1 MTSPSR
7 PQLLVTVLDWGMG
20 HATRT
25 WPLIEHARGAGWR
38 VHIAS
43 KGTALAWLQSR
54 AEEMDQPHLTFHTKP
69 GPDIKYAKRGNFW
82 RIAWQMPAFVAY
94 VERERTWAQHMVQTL
109 HLDAILSDNCYG
121 CAVPGVPSVLMSHQ
135 LQIPTPKWLEGPA
148 RSVVQRWAQA
158 FDEVWVPDLAPGETS
173 LSGALA
179 DAQVHSRTQYIGVL
193 SRLAKHKQPNATQT
207 WAKVGMVSG
216 VEPHRSLME
225 AALRTWMAD
234 AEGPCLVI
242 AGQPGGGTRQDGH
255 ITTWCDPT
263 DAELAS
269 ALQSAGTVVCRSG
282 YSSQLDLAALGA
294 HAILIPTPGQPEQ
307 ELLGKLWSER
317 FGFVCLTQRQLETG
331 ELPEHATGSLPKL
344 EPNVRAFEHLSSWLH
359 KAAAHPA

>member
-1 MTSPSR
+1 
-7 PQLLVTVLDWGMG
+7 
-20 HATRT
+20 
-25 WPLIEHARGAGWR
+25 
-38 VHIAS
+38 
-43 KGTALAWLQSR
+43 
-54 AEEMDQPHLTFHTKP
+54 
-69 GPDIKYAKRGNFW
+69 
-82 RIAWQMPAFVAY
+82 
-94 VERERTWAQHMVQTL
+94 
-109 HLDAILSDNCYG
+109 
-121 CAVPGVPSVLMSHQ
+121 
-135 LQIPTPKWLEGPA
+135 
-148 RSVVQRWAQA
+148 
-158 FDEVWVPDLAPGETS
+158 
-173 LSGALA
+173 
-179 DAQVHSRTQYIGVL
+179 
-193 SRLAKHKQPNATQT
+193 
-207 WAKVGMVSG
+207 MVSG

>member
-1 MTSPSR
+1 MASPSR

-25 WPLIEHARGAGWR
+25 WPLIEQALGEGWH
-38 VHIAS
+38 VHVAS

-69 GPDIKYAKRGNFW
+69 GPDIKYSKRGNFW
-82 RIAWQMPAFVAY
+82 RIARQMPAFLAY
-94 VERERTWAQHMVQTL
+94 VEKERVWTKNMAKAHGI
-109 HLDAILSDNCYG
+109 HAIFSDNCYG

-135 LQIPTPKWLEGPA
+135 LQIPTPTLLERPA
-148 RSVVQRWAQA
+148 RKVVERWARA
-158 FDEVWVPDLAPGETS
+158 FDEVWVPDLTPGETS

-179 DAQVHSRTQYIGVL
+179 DAQVNPRTHCIGVL
-193 SRLAKHKQPNATQT
+193 SRLAKHKQPNPPQT

-234 AEGPCLVI
+234 AEGPCLII
-242 AGQPGGGTRQDGH
+242 AGQPRGGTRVDGH

-269 ALQSAGTVVCRSG
+269 ALQSAGTVLCRSG
-282 YSSQLDLAALGA
+282 YSSQLDLAALDVQ
-294 HAILIPTPGQPEQ
+294 AILIPTPGQPEQ
-307 ELLGKLWSER
+307 ALLGKLWSER
-317 FGFVCLTQRQLETG
+317 FGFVCLTQRQLERG
-331 ELPEHATGSLPKL
+331 ELPSQATGGLPEL
-344 EPNVRAFEHLSSWLH
+344 EPNVRAFERLSTWLH
-359 KAAAHPA
+359 EATAQPA

>member
-1 MTSPSR
+1 MASPSR

-25 WPLIEHARGAGWR
+25 WPLIEHAVEEGWH
-38 VHIAS
+38 VHVAS

-54 AEEMDQPHLTFHTKP
+54 AETVAQAHLTFHTKP

-82 RIAWQMPAFVAY
+82 RIARQMPAFVAY
-94 VERERTWAQHMVQTL
+94 VKRERMWVQHMAQTL

-121 CAVPGVPSVLMSHQ
+121 CTVPGVPSVLMSHQ

-148 RSVVQRWAQA
+148 RSVVQRWAKA

-179 DAQVHSRTQYIGVL
+179 DAQVHTRTHYIGVL
-193 SRLAKHKQPNATQT
+193 SRLAKHKQAHPTQT

-225 AALRTWMAD
+225 SALRTWMAD
-234 AEGPCLVI
+234 AEGPCLII
-242 AGQPGGGTRQDGH
+242 AGQPRGGTRQDGH

-263 DAELAS
+263 DVDLAS
-269 ALQSAGTVVCRSG
+269 ALQDAGTVVCRSG
-282 YSSQLDLAALGA
+282 YSSQLDLAALDVQ
-294 HAILIPTPGQPEQ
+294 AILIPTPGQPEQ
-307 ELLGKLWSER
+307 ALLGKLWSER
-317 FGFVCLTQRQLETG
+317 FGFVCLNQWQLEAG
-331 ELPEHATGSLPKL
+331 QLPEQATGRLPEL
-344 EPNVRAFEHLSSWLH
+344 EPNVHAFEHLSTWLH
-359 KAAAHPA
+359 EAAPQPA